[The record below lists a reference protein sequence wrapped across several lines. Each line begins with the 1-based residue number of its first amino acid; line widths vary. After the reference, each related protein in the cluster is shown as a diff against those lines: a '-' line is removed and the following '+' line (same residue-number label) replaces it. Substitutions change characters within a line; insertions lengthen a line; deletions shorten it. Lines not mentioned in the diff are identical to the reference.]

1 MQLKH
6 YVLGMFGTNGY
17 LAYGEEEG
25 RCVLVDP
32 ADAGEQLVRE
42 LKKEGLTPAAVLLT
56 HGHYD
61 HILAVPAL
69 QKAWPD
75 LPVYCHPLDVP
86 AATSEYDPDMGR
98 SFPTVAA
105 FANLR
110 PLAHGQTLTEAGIT
124 FKVLHTPG
132 HTPGSVVFLAGDVM
146 FSGDVLFY
154 ESIGRTDFEG
164 GNDRD
169 MAASLRLLRDLPD
182 DYHVLPGHD
191 SFTVLS
197 HEKQNNPWMRMA

>member
-6 YVLGMFGTNGY
+6 FVLGAFGTNGY
-17 LAYGEEEG
+17 LVYGEEEG

-32 ADAGEQLVRE
+32 ADAGEQLAQE
-42 LKKEGLTPAAVLLT
+42 LKKAGLTPAAVLLT

-69 QKAWPD
+69 QKVWPE

-86 AATSEYDPDMGR
+86 AATSEYDPDMGQT
-98 SFPTVAA
+98 FPTVAA

-110 PLAHGQTLTEAGIT
+110 PLADGQTLTEAGIA
-124 FKVLHTPG
+124 FKVLHAPG

-164 GNDRD
+164 GDD
-169 MAASLRLLRDLPD
+169 AAMAASLRRLRQLPG

-191 SFTVLS
+191 SFTTLS
-197 HEKQNNPWMRMA
+197 HEQQNNPWMRMA

>member
-6 YVLGMFGTNGY
+6 YILGAFGTNGY

-32 ADAGEQLVRE
+32 ADAGEHLIRE
-42 LKKEGLTPAAVLLT
+42 LKRLGLTPAAVLLT

-69 QKAWPD
+69 QQEWPG

-86 AATSEYDPDMGR
+86 AATSEYDPDMGQT
-98 SFPTVAA
+98 FPTVAA

-110 PLAHGQTLTEAGIT
+110 PLADGQRLTEAGIT
-124 FKVLHTPG
+124 FTVLHTPG

-164 GNDRD
+164 GDD
-169 MAASLRLLRDLPD
+169 AAMAASLRRLRELPG

-197 HEKQNNPWMRMA
+197 HERQNNPWMRMA